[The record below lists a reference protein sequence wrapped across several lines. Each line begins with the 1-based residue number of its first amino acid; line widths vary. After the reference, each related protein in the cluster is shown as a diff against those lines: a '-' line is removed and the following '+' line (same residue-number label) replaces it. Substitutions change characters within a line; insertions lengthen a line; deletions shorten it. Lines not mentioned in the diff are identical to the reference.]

1 MADKIDK
8 LADAV
13 EKLSSVVE
21 REAGLNAEER
31 EINAQERKINAEER
45 KVNAQERKINGEFRS
60 DVIAFQNET
69 RDNFEALS
77 AKVDTNRLLL
87 TRHETRT
94 DGVEQRLKRIEDHL
108 GFDKDPN

>member
-8 LADAV
+8 LAEAV
-13 EKLSSVVE
+13 EKLSEVVY
-21 REAGLNAEER
+21 RETGLNAEER
-31 EINAQERKINAEER
+31 AINAAERKLNATER
-45 KVNAQERKINGEFRS
+45 KVNGEFRS

-77 AKVDTNRLLL
+77 SKVDTNRLLL
-87 TRHETRT
+87 TRSETRF
-94 DGVEQRLKRIEDHL
+94 DSLESRVKRIEGHL

>member
-8 LADAV
+8 LTETV
-13 EKLSSVVE
+13 EKLADVVQH
-21 REAGLNAEER
+21 EAGLNA
-31 EINAQERKINAEER
+31 QER
-45 KVNAQERKINGEFRS
+45 KVNAEFRE
-60 DVIAFQNET
+60 DVVAFQNET
-69 RDNFEALS
+69 RDNFDSLS

-94 DGVEQRLKRIEDHL
+94 DTLEARVKRIEGHL

>member
-1 MADKIDK
+1 MKNRAQEASMADKIDK

-21 REAGLNAEER
+21 REAGL
-31 EINAQERKINAEER
+31 NAEER